1 MAYVSFLSVEINHF
15 IISNHHLQ
23 CKHEN
28 FAPNADTQQ
37 VFACHCYENKVGTFR
52 KRAQEIDPEPG
63 RFFRLDYAQ
72 AIADVGGLPA

>member
-1 MAYVSFLSVEINHF
+1 MICKNHEGTALF
-15 IISNHHLQ
+15 FPQSCGKKRTCRLTRGRLLPVIVMKI
-23 CKHEN
+23 
-28 FAPNADTQQ
+28 
-37 VFACHCYENKVGTFR
+37 CHCYENKVGTFR